1 MSEATEPVKYSY
13 LNRPKAPGISGM
25 SPVQFLALVGVVLV
39 AMVLLFVVNFWVG
52 IGWIV
57 AALLALTPWVI
68 GTFIFD
74 SNPYAVLARR
84 IRHRRADR
92 HGYSTL
98 AQGPVGLVSHG
109 SLSLPG
115 LMADSHLYEAQDGYG
130 VPFAMIHHAAA
141 DHYSVVI
148 EADPDGVV
156 GLDQE
161 DIDRRAALWG
171 TYLGVLA
178 RERDLIG
185 AQVVVETVPDSGL
198 RLERAQLSGVSPDAP
213 AFAREVIDD
222 LVQSAP
228 VGSAQVTTTVTLT
241 FDAKKGIE
249 KGVRDVDT
257 MADDIGTRLPG
268 LVAQLGSTGAGQ
280 ALRTRLAADIIDDAR
295 AAFDPSVATAIEQAR
310 ADGGTGLSWD
320 ECGPSAAQST
330 KEYWAHDGA
339 VSLSM
344 MMVEPPRGVYYS
356 LQLRELLQP
365 SPRIAR
371 KRVAML
377 FRPLNPAMSAQLAE
391 WRVTAATADA
401 DSGRRTGPSERKK
414 AALMAAKENARAEA
428 EGSPFVRVGMIVTS
442 TVEDIED
449 LPTAKAT
456 LLNLAGQARLKFRPA
471 WWMQD
476 TAFLAAMPLGIVL
489 PERVALPSA
498 LRETL

>member
-1 MSEATEPVKYSY
+1 MTTEPVKYSY

-39 AMVLLFVVNFWVG
+39 AMVLMFVVNFYIG
-52 IGWIV
+52 IAWIAV
-57 AALLALTPWVI
+57 ALLALAPWVI
-68 GTFIFD
+68 GTFVFD
-74 SNPYAVLARR
+74 RNPYGVVARR
-84 IRHRRADR
+84 VRHRAAERQGLA
-92 HGYSTL
+92 TL

-109 SLSLPG
+109 GLSLPG
-115 LMADSHLYEAQDGYG
+115 LMADSELYEAQDGYG

-141 DHYSVVI
+141 DHYTVVI

-198 RLERAQLSGVSPDAP
+198 RLQRAQLSGISPDAP
-213 AFAREVIDD
+213 TFAREVIDD

-228 VGSAQVTTTVTLT
+228 VGSAQVTTTLTLT
-241 FDAKKGIE
+241 FDATKGIE
-249 KGVRDVDT
+249 KGTRDADT

-268 LVAQLGSTGAGQ
+268 LIAQLRATGAGQ
-280 ALRTRLAADIIDDAR
+280 TLRARVATDIIDDAR

-310 ADGGTGLSWD
+310 TEEGGTGLSWD
-320 ECGPSAAQST
+320 ECGPSAAQAT
-330 KEYWAHDGA
+330 KTYWAHDGA
-339 VSLSM
+339 VSMSM

-365 SPRIAR
+365 SARIAR

-377 FRPLNPAMSAQLAE
+377 YRPLNPAMSAQLAE

-414 AALMAAKENARAEA
+414 AALTAAKENARAEA

-442 TVEDIED
+442 TVEDVED

-489 PERVALPSA
+489 PERVALPAA